1 MAVCWAGNEWFTIES
16 NKTGTRWTGKVW
28 YIHNLLKY
36 EFDLEFELPVT
47 YPNVP
52 PELALPELDGK
63 TEKMYRGG
71 KICLDS
77 HFRPLW
83 GRNQPH
89 FGIAHAMAL
98 GVRSRRALSS
108 GAARGSSHVW
118 LCARVQMGPWLAVE
132 IPAMVAA
139 GRCILPAARPVN
151 PLGVYLT
158 RSLLLTGSRTRT
170 QSPTPSD
177 LVAVL
182 EGCSESRIVQ

>member
-1 MAVCWAGNEWFTIES
+1 MAGNEWFTIES

-71 KICLDS
+71 KICLDT

-83 GRNQPH
+83 QRNQPH

-98 GVRSRRALSS
+98 GVRPSHALPS
-108 GAARGSSHVW
+108 GTARPSSHVT
-118 LCARVQMGPWLAVE
+118 LRAFSDGTVVGRRDPRSRRQRTVQ
-132 IPAMVAA
+132 
-139 GRCILPAARPVN
+139 LPAPSPRLMTGRV
-151 PLGVYLT
+151 LLT
-158 RSLLLTGSRTRT
+158 CQLLLSG
-170 QSPTPSD
+170 
-177 LVAVL
+177 
-182 EGCSESRIVQ
+182 RITHKDAKPDAE